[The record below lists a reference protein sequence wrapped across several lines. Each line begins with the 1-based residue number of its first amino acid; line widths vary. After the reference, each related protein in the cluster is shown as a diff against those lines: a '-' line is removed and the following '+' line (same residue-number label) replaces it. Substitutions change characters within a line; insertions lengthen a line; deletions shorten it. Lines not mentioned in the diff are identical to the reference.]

1 MSNALLNKSVLRF
14 TKVMFN
20 VNKLTNFT
28 VTLFTW
34 TCCPISG
41 ATCQSQVGF
50 DNQTLSYLYMFL
62 LPSEVSLQLKNFPKN
77 IYKNKCRED
86 EIDVIFNSSCLF
98 TSNALIQF
106 K

>member
-1 MSNALLNKSVLRF
+1 
-14 TKVMFN
+14 MFN

-34 TCCPISG
+34 TCCPING

-50 DNQTLSYLYMFL
+50 DNQTLSYLYIFL
-62 LPSEVSLQLKNFPKN
+62 LPSEVSLQLKILPKN

-86 EIDVIFNSSCLF
+86 EIDTISVAHAVYFECFNTVQIAHACLRRM
-98 TSNALIQF
+98 L
-106 K
+106 